1 MQRSSN
7 SVYQRAKANQAAKKE
22 RPVGAVFSAACQH
35 AYGLRVFYGSLDAQ
49 SKVQTQLLFAEMSN
63 KTPDPRFRFYCRA
76 CRESRLRHGVDCNRE
91 RPRLSSAPRR
101 IALGTRAERGSGR
114 KRKRTQEPPVAAEA
128 RKAKEKRSAL
138 VLGVVAIQ
146 YNEAPKSTLMTA
158 GRRFGPR

>member
-76 CRESRLRHGVDCNRE
+76 CRSQGFV
-91 RPRLSSAPRR
+91 
-101 IALGTRAERGSGR
+101 T
-114 KRKRTQEPPVAAEA
+114 V
-128 RKAKEKRSAL
+128 
-138 VLGVVAIQ
+138 
-146 YNEAPKSTLMTA
+146 
-158 GRRFGPR
+158 